1 MKAQH
6 FSATILIAGLLVAC
20 DGGPTT
26 PSYSCTVTI
35 QKHGDSNP
43 HPRIFV
49 QVVVQTATGSGSG
62 STQAAALA
70 AARRDACG
78 RLNLDA
84 SERRQCEQGTSPA
97 LDDGGRVPLLT
108 ESSRQ
113 CSGSFSS

>member
-1 MKAQH
+1 MREQRIGA
-6 FSATILIAGLLVAC
+6 AILIACFFAAC

-26 PSYSCTVTI
+26 PSYNCTVTI

-62 STQAAALA
+62 STQAEALD

-78 RLNLDA
+78 RLDLTA
-84 SERRQCEQGTSPA
+84 SERRQCEQGTSPD
-97 LDDGGRVPLLT
+97 LDGRVPLLSET
-108 ESSRQ
+108 SRR
-113 CSGSFSS
+113 CSGQFSS